1 MSDTQ
6 ALKDGALTG
15 EVVLVTGA
23 SRGIGAAI
31 ADELAAQGAT
41 VIGTA
46 TSESGAR
53 AIGERLAAVGGHG
66 RELNVTDPAAV
77 DALID
82 AITKEFGAV
91 SILVNNAGI
100 TRDTLLMRMKD
111 EDWQAILDTNLTS
124 VYRTSKAVM
133 RGMMKARKGRIINI
147 ASVIG
152 VTGNAGQANYAAAK
166 AGIIAFSKSLA
177 KEIGSRGVT
186 VNVVA
191 PGFIDTDMTRAMPE
205 DAKNALVG
213 QIALGRLGEPADI
226 ARAVAFLAGP
236 AASYITGE
244 TLHVNGGMYM
254 P

>member
-1 MSDTQ
+1 MNNPLQ
-6 ALKDGALTG
+6 G
-15 EVVLVTGA
+15 EVALVTGA

-46 TSESGAR
+46 TSESGAN
-53 AIGERLAAVGGHG
+53 AISQRLAAKGGAG
-66 RELNVTDPAAV
+66 RVLDVNAPGAIEALV
-77 DALID
+77 DAIGKDSGGL
-82 AITKEFGAV
+82 

-100 TRDTLLMRMKD
+100 TRDNLLLRMKD

-124 VYRTSKAVM
+124 VFRSCKAAM
-133 RGMMKARKGRIINI
+133 RGMMKARKGRIVNI

-191 PGFIDTDMTRAMPE
+191 PGFIDTDMTRELPE
-205 DAKNALVG
+205 DAKNAMLG
-213 QIALGRLGEPADI
+213 QIALGRFGEPVDI

-236 AASYITGE
+236 NAAYITGE